1 MIKRAKRRAVGS
13 GTRMSGDSVSNS
25 AAKISGGSVM
35 STPRP
40 CSAAVY
46 ALRPL
51 CSALHELVLDRW
63 PHRCKSINWGARNPL
78 QCNWGLGRRPSGPHR
93 PHGARKAHLRACPA
107 SPRPE
112 ITLGK
117 VPALGFAR

>member
-13 GTRMSGDSVSNS
+13 GTWMSGDSVSNS

-63 PHRCKSINWGARNPL
+63 PHRCKSIIAGVLGTRFSAIGAWGGGLPDRTDPMALARLTFELAQQAQFDPKS
-78 QCNWGLGRRPSGPHR
+78 RS
-93 PHGARKAHLRACPA
+93 ARFRH
-107 SPRPE
+107 
-112 ITLGK
+112 
-117 VPALGFAR
+117 